1 MKQDY
6 WRFAGVVFFSLVS
19 GLITGQ
25 IFLCLFAG
33 SVCFIY
39 WQNSVLRHL
48 LQWIRH
54 RKDIGPPHMSG
65 AIDEIAK
72 EFDFLRMHHKQRKKK
87 LSGYIKRFQDATRAL
102 PDAIVVL
109 DKDGRIEWANDKAEE
124 YLDIRTPQD
133 TGQMVVNLIRSP
145 DLVRYLGN
153 PREHGA
159 DSGLE
164 TPAPGNPDLILELRL
179 APYGNKQK
187 LLVAR
192 DITRDHRANQMR
204 KDFIA
209 DASHELRTPLTVIS
223 GYLESFADEQDDKL
237 KDWRQQIK
245 QMRNQTGRMQR
256 LIEDL
261 LKLSSLE
268 TAGEINNKQVI
279 RVPDLLNSIIE
290 EARTTGSG
298 VLPNMISIEAD
309 RELWLKGDR
318 SLIYSAFSNLIFN
331 AIQHTPE
338 SGMIIVRWFAEHG
351 AGVLEVIDTGEGIA
365 REHLPRITERFYR
378 VDKGRS
384 REKGG
389 TGLGLAIVKHVLA
402 LHNAQLEIESEP
414 GKGSTFRCR
423 FTPEFISSRQ
433 EITGPALSA

>member
-1 MKQDY
+1 
-6 WRFAGVVFFSLVS
+6 
-19 GLITGQ
+19 
-25 IFLCLFAG
+25 
-33 SVCFIY
+33 
-39 WQNSVLRHL
+39 
-48 LQWIRH
+48 
-54 RKDIGPPHMSG
+54 
-65 AIDEIAK
+65 
-72 EFDFLRMHHKQRKKK
+72 
-87 LSGYIKRFQDATRAL
+87 
-102 PDAIVVL
+102 
-109 DKDGRIEWANDKAEE
+109 
-124 YLDIRTPQD
+124 
-133 TGQMVVNLIRSP
+133 
-145 DLVRYLGN
+145 
-153 PREHGA
+153 
-159 DSGLE
+159 
-164 TPAPGNPDLILELRL
+164 
-179 APYGNKQK
+179 
-187 LLVAR
+187 
-192 DITRDHRANQMR
+192 
-204 KDFIA
+204 
-209 DASHELRTPLTVIS
+209 
-223 GYLESFADEQDDKL
+223 
-237 KDWRQQIK
+237 
-245 QMRNQTGRMQR
+245 MQR

-268 TAGEINNKQVI
+268 TAGEVNNKEVI

-298 VLPNMISIEAD
+298 VLPNIISIEAD

-318 SLIYSAFSNLIFN
+318 SQLYSAFSNLIFN